1 MLFLCNIA
9 YVAQR
14 TFKIV
19 QKSKSRKLGDIINYI
34 DKNVECTLT
43 ARALAR
49 VLRLPRVRY
58 RATFQES
65 CSYLVCD
72 NGIVEVSLLR
82 V

>member
-9 YVAQR
+9 NVAQR

-19 QKSKSRKLGDIINYI
+19 QKSRSRKLGDIINYI
-34 DKNVECTLT
+34 DKNVQCTLT
-43 ARALAR
+43 ARVLTR
-49 VLRLPRVRY
+49 ILRLQRVRY

-65 CSYLVCD
+65 CIYLVCD